1 MIIMMRN
8 LFHHRELRVIL
19 YRYAHQNSPSG
30 NRVCPN
36 FVYRLLLLGLLPAWL
51 RHPVRSTASS
61 VRGSCG
67 MSQKRV
73 SWAPDLGISASKPIL
88 RKRFVGFIK
97 SPPQHIQQSLIDL
110 TLANDWANGNVSPT
124 EIIFGTATFFDSRG
138 NGGLAKKKSHASTN
152 DMLEQR
158 SGSECTARR
167 PQQEHPT
174 PDTVS
179 KSVHLDTRLP
189 APFPLSQ
196 QHSTAMSAAERAGQ
210 MVSSLALLLPP
221 AAPTTQNMPNGTTAK
236 HGARKMLAHS
246 AKLRRAS
253 TNASPSAARKML
265 NLAYIL
271 EVTSDKQVHCTA
283 GAHKQVHCTTG
294 APDALPNKSRPL
306 LSTVLQSL
314 LHILRCD
321 ASFDSFSLVHAS

>member
-1 MIIMMRN
+1 MVHGVISVIIMMRN

-174 PDTVS
+174 PDTV
-179 KSVHLDTRLP
+179 KI
-189 APFPLSQ
+189 
-196 QHSTAMSAAERAGQ
+196 G
-210 MVSSLALLLPP
+210 
-221 AAPTTQNMPNGTTAK
+221 
-236 HGARKMLAHS
+236 
-246 AKLRRAS
+246 RAS
-253 TNASPSAARKML
+253 CR
-265 NLAYIL
+265 
-271 EVTSDKQVHCTA
+271 ERV
-283 GAHKQVHCTTG
+283 
-294 APDALPNKSRPL
+294 
-306 LSTVLQSL
+306 
-314 LHILRCD
+314 
-321 ASFDSFSLVHAS
+321 